1 MSHVAVTGANGF
13 IGSHIV
19 AELLQ
24 RGHEV
29 TALVGTDIDTH
40 LLAGLP
46 VEVRIFDLRDR
57 ASVRS
62 ALDGAETVIHSAAC
76 YAFWKADPRE
86 IYRVNVDGTRHVMD
100 AARDLGVRK
109 VVYTSSTATLSP
121 SWRTHD
127 DANPHGD
134 EEGVFDLRRFRGHYK
149 MSKAMAET
157 VALRAAARGLP
168 LVITHPTTV
177 IGAGDCRPTPRG
189 SMIQHYI
196 NGHMK
201 VFVEMAQ
208 NVVDVRDV
216 ATGHVL
222 ALEKGA
228 AGERFVLGGDNLSMR
243 ELLAILAELTGIPAP
258 RVALPLP
265 LLHVVGHVME
275 WIADTITHRE
285 PAATREAALHA
296 RDSRYVSIEKACRE
310 LGYAPRPARAVLA
323 DAVRFFTSEGYCKPV
338 AAERIL
344 QRPQLDA
351 ALRSTFSVPECQP
364 RVEGQ

>member
-1 MSHVAVTGANGF
+1 MQVSVTGANGF
-13 IGSHIV
+13 VGSHIV
-19 AELLQ
+19 WELLH

-29 TALVGTDIDTH
+29 TALVGADIDNH
-40 LLAGLP
+40 LLAGMP
-46 VEVRIFDLRDR
+46 VKVRDFDLRDR

-62 ALDGAETVIHSAAC
+62 ALDGAEAIIHSAAC
-76 YAFWKADPRE
+76 YAFWKPDPRE
-86 IYRVNVDGTRHVMD
+86 IYRVNVDGTRFVLD
-100 AARDLGVRK
+100 AARDLGVSK

-121 SWRTHD
+121 IFRVPD
-127 DANPHGD
+127 DRDVPGD
-134 EEGVFDLRRFRGHYK
+134 EEGVFDIRLFRGHYK
-149 MSKAMAET
+149 MSKAMAEI

-177 IGAGDCRPTPRG
+177 IGAGDCRPTPSG

-216 ATGHVL
+216 AIGHVL

-228 AGERFVLGGDNLSMR
+228 PGERFVLGGDNLSMR

-258 RVALPLP
+258 RIALPLP
-265 LLHVVGHVME
+265 LLSVIGRVME
-275 WIADTITHRE
+275 WIADTITHKE
-285 PAATREAALHA
+285 PAATLEAALHA
-296 RDSRYVSIEKACRE
+296 RDSRYVSIEKARRE

-323 DAVRFFTSEGYCKPV
+323 DAVRFFASEGYCKPAV
-338 AAERIL
+338 ADRIL
-344 QRPQLDA
+344 HRPELEA
-351 ALRSTFSVPECQP
+351 ALREVA
-364 RVEGQ
+364 

>member
-1 MSHVAVTGANGF
+1 MQVFVTGANGF
-13 IGSHIV
+13 VGSHIV
-19 AELLQ
+19 WELLH

-29 TALVGTDIDTH
+29 TALVGADIDNH
-40 LLAGLP
+40 LLSGMP
-46 VEVRIFDLRDR
+46 VKVRDFDLRDR

-62 ALDGAETVIHSAAC
+62 ALEGAEAIIHSAAC

-86 IYRVNVDGTRHVMD
+86 IYRVNVDGTRHVLD
-100 AARDLGVRK
+100 AARELGVRK

-121 SWRTHD
+121 IFRIPD
-127 DANPHGD
+127 DRDVPGD
-134 EEGVFDLRRFRGHYK
+134 EEGVFDIRLFRGHYK
-149 MSKAMAET
+149 MSKAMAEM

-177 IGAGDCRPTPRG
+177 IGAGDCRPTPSG

-216 ATGHVL
+216 ALGHVL

-228 AGERFVLGGDNLSMR
+228 PGERFVLGGDNLSMR

-258 RVALPLP
+258 RIALPLP
-265 LLHVVGHVME
+265 LLRVIGRVME
-275 WIADTITHRE
+275 WVADTITHKE
-285 PAATREAALHA
+285 PAATLEAALHA
-296 RDSRYVSIEKACRE
+296 RDSRYVSIDKARRE

-323 DAVRFFTSEGYCKPV
+323 DAVRFFASEGYCKPAV
-338 AAERIL
+338 AESIL
-344 QRPQLDA
+344 RRPELEA
-351 ALRSTFSVPECQP
+351 ALRDVA
-364 RVEGQ
+364 

>member
-1 MSHVAVTGANGF
+1 MGPVAVTGANGF

-19 AELLQ
+19 RELLE

-29 TALVGTDIDTH
+29 TALVGADIDSH
-40 LLAGLP
+40 LLKGLP
-46 VEVRIFDLRDR
+46 IKLCELDLRDR

-62 ALDGAETVIHSAAC
+62 ALAGAETVIHSAAC
-76 YAFWKADPRE
+76 YAFWKPDPNE
-86 IYRVNVDGTRHVMD
+86 IYRVNVDGTRHVLD

-121 SWRTHD
+121 SFKDALGAD
-127 DANPHGD
+127 DACD
-134 EEGVFDLRRFRGHYK
+134 EQGVFDMRRFRGHYK
-149 MSKAMAET
+149 MSKAMAEM

-168 LVITHPTTV
+168 LVIVHPTTV
-177 IGAGDCRPTPRG
+177 IGAGDCRPTPSG

-201 VFVEMAQ
+201 VYVEMKQ

-222 ALEKGA
+222 ALEKGI
-228 AGERFVLGGDNLSMR
+228 AGERYVLGGDNLTMT

-258 RVALPLP
+258 RVALPLWF
-265 LLHVVGHVME
+265 LHAVGKGME
-275 WIADTITHRE
+275 WIADVFTHKE
-285 PAATREAALHA
+285 PAATVEAALHA
-296 RDSRYVSIEKACRE
+296 RDSRYASIEKARKE

-323 DAVRFFTSEGYCKPV
+323 DAVRFFASEGYCGADV
-338 AAERIL
+338 ADRIL
-344 QRPQLDA
+344 RRPELEA
-351 ALRSTFSVPECQP
+351 ALRN
-364 RVEGQ
+364 GA

>member
-1 MSHVAVTGANGF
+1 MQVFVTGANGF
-13 IGSHIV
+13 VGSHIV
-19 AELLQ
+19 WELLN

-29 TALVGTDIDTH
+29 TALVGADIDNH
-40 LLAGLP
+40 LLSGLP
-46 VEVRIFDLRDR
+46 IKVRDFDLRDR
-57 ASVRS
+57 ESVRS
-62 ALDGAETVIHSAAC
+62 ALGGAEAIIHSAAC
-76 YAFWKADPRE
+76 YAFWRPDPGE
-86 IYRVNVDGTRHVMD
+86 IYRVNVDGTRHVVD
-100 AARDLGVRK
+100 AARELGVRK

-121 SWRTHD
+121 IFRIPD
-127 DANPHGD
+127 DRDVPGD
-134 EEGVFDLRRFRGHYK
+134 EEGVFDIRRFRGHYK
-149 MSKAMAET
+149 MSKAMAEI

-177 IGAGDCRPTPRG
+177 IGAGDCRPTPSG

-216 ATGHVL
+216 ALGHVL

-258 RVALPLP
+258 RIALPLP
-265 LLHVVGHVME
+265 LLSVVGRVME
-275 WIADTITHRE
+275 WVADTITHKE
-285 PAATREAALHA
+285 PAATIEAVLHA
-296 RDSRYVSIEKACRE
+296 RDSRYVSIEKARRE
-310 LGYAPRPARAVLA
+310 LGYSPRPARAVLA
-323 DAVRFFTSEGYCKPV
+323 DAVRFFASEGYCKAA

-344 QRPQLDA
+344 QRPELEA
-351 ALRSTFSVPECQP
+351 ALREVQA
-364 RVEGQ
+364 

>member
-1 MSHVAVTGANGF
+1 VQVFVTGANGF
-13 IGSHIV
+13 VGSHIV
-19 AELLQ
+19 WELLH

-29 TALVGTDIDTH
+29 TALVGADIDNH
-40 LLAGLP
+40 LLSGLP
-46 VEVRIFDLRDR
+46 VKVRDFDLRDR

-62 ALDGAETVIHSAAC
+62 ALDGAEAIIHSAAC
-76 YAFWKADPRE
+76 YAFWKPDPRE
-86 IYRVNVDGTRHVMD
+86 IYRVNVDGTRHVLD

-121 SWRTHD
+121 IFRIPD
-127 DANPHGD
+127 DRDVPGD
-134 EEGVFDLRRFRGHYK
+134 EEGVFDIRLFRGHYK
-149 MSKAMAET
+149 MSKAMAEM

-177 IGAGDCRPTPRG
+177 IGAGDCRPTPSG

-216 ATGHVL
+216 ALGHVL

-228 AGERFVLGGDNLSMR
+228 PGERFVLGGDNLSMR
-243 ELLAILAELTGIPAP
+243 EVLAILADLTGIPAP
-258 RVALPLP
+258 RIALPLP
-265 LLHVVGHVME
+265 LLSVVGRVME
-275 WIADTITHRE
+275 WIADTITHKE
-285 PAATREAALHA
+285 PAATLEAALHA
-296 RDSRYVSIEKACRE
+296 RDSRYVSIDKARRE

-323 DAVRFFTSEGYCKPV
+323 DAVRFFASEGYCKPAV
-338 AAERIL
+338 ADRIL
-344 QRPQLDA
+344 RRPELEA
-351 ALRSTFSVPECQP
+351 ALREVA
-364 RVEGQ
+364 

>member
-1 MSHVAVTGANGF
+1 MQVFVTGANGF
-13 IGSHIV
+13 VGSHIV
-19 AELLQ
+19 WELLH

-29 TALVGTDIDTH
+29 TALVGADIDNH
-40 LLAGLP
+40 LLSGMP
-46 VEVRIFDLRDR
+46 VKVRDFDLRDR

-62 ALDGAETVIHSAAC
+62 ALEGAEAIIHSAAC
-76 YAFWKADPRE
+76 YAFWKPDPRE
-86 IYRVNVDGTRHVMD
+86 IYRVNVDGTRHVLD
-100 AARDLGVRK
+100 AARELGVCK

-121 SWRTHD
+121 IFRIPD
-127 DANPHGD
+127 DRDVPGD
-134 EEGVFDLRRFRGHYK
+134 EEGVFDIRLFRGHYK
-149 MSKAMAET
+149 MSKAMAEI
-157 VALRAAARGLP
+157 VALRAAASGLP

-177 IGAGDCRPTPRG
+177 IGAGDCRPTPSG

-216 ATGHVL
+216 ALGHVL

-228 AGERFVLGGDNLSMR
+228 PGERFVLGGDNLSMR

-265 LLHVVGHVME
+265 LLRVIGRVME
-275 WIADTITHRE
+275 WIADAITHKE
-285 PAATREAALHA
+285 PAATLEAALHA
-296 RDSRYVSIEKACRE
+296 RDSRYVSIDKARRE

-323 DAVRFFTSEGYCKPV
+323 DAVRFFASEGYCKPAV
-338 AAERIL
+338 AESIL
-344 QRPQLDA
+344 RRPELEA
-351 ALRSTFSVPECQP
+351 ALRDIA
-364 RVEGQ
+364 

>member
-1 MSHVAVTGANGF
+1 
-13 IGSHIV
+13 
-19 AELLQ
+19 
-24 RGHEV
+24 
-29 TALVGTDIDTH
+29 
-40 LLAGLP
+40 
-46 VEVRIFDLRDR
+46 
-57 ASVRS
+57 
-62 ALDGAETVIHSAAC
+62 
-76 YAFWKADPRE
+76 
-86 IYRVNVDGTRHVMD
+86 VNVDGTRHVMD
-100 AARDLGVRK
+100 AARELGVRK

-121 SWRTHD
+121 SWRTPD
-127 DANPHGD
+127 DAKLPGD
-134 EEGVFDLRRFRGHYK
+134 EDGVFDLRRFRGHYK

-177 IGAGDCRPTPRG
+177 IGAGDCRPTPSG

-243 ELLAILAELTGIPAP
+243 ELLAILADLTGIPAP
-258 RVALPLP
+258 RFALPLP
-265 LLHVVGHVME
+265 LLRAIGGAME
-275 WIADTITHRE
+275 WLADAITHRE
-285 PAATREAALHA
+285 PAATIEAALHA
-296 RDSRYVSIEKACRE
+296 RDSRYVSIEKARRD

-323 DAVRFFTSEGYCKPV
+323 DAVRFFASEGYCRPAV
-338 AAERIL
+338 ADRIL
-344 QRPQLDA
+344 RRPQLIA
-351 ALRSTFSVPECQP
+351 ALRNA
-364 RVEGQ
+364 GA

>member
-1 MSHVAVTGANGF
+1 MQVSVTGANGF
-13 IGSHIV
+13 VGSHIV
-19 AELLQ
+19 WELLH

-29 TALVGTDIDTH
+29 TALVGADIDNH
-40 LLAGLP
+40 LLSGMP
-46 VEVRIFDLRDR
+46 VKVRDFDLRDR

-62 ALDGAETVIHSAAC
+62 ALDGAEAIIHSAAC

-86 IYRVNVDGTRHVMD
+86 IYRVNVDGTRHVLD
-100 AARDLGVRK
+100 AARELGVRK

-121 SWRTHD
+121 IFRIPD
-127 DANPHGD
+127 DRDVPGD
-134 EEGVFDLRRFRGHYK
+134 EEGVFDIRVFRGHYK
-149 MSKAMAET
+149 MSKAMAEI

-177 IGAGDCRPTPRG
+177 IGAGDCRPTPSG

-216 ATGHVL
+216 ALGHVL

-228 AGERFVLGGDNLSMR
+228 PGERFVLGGDNLSMR

-265 LLHVVGHVME
+265 MLKVVGRVME
-275 WIADTITHRE
+275 WIADTITHKE
-285 PAATREAALHA
+285 PAATLEAALHA
-296 RDSRYVSIEKACRE
+296 RDSRYVSIDKARCE

-323 DAVRFFTSEGYCKPV
+323 DAVRFFASEGYCKPAV
-338 AAERIL
+338 ADRIL
-344 QRPQLDA
+344 RRPELEA
-351 ALRSTFSVPECQP
+351 ALREVA
-364 RVEGQ
+364 

>member
-1 MSHVAVTGANGF
+1 MQVFVTGANGF
-13 IGSHIV
+13 VGSHIV
-19 AELLQ
+19 WELLH

-29 TALVGTDIDTH
+29 TALVGADVDNH
-40 LLAGLP
+40 LLSGIP
-46 VEVRIFDLRDR
+46 VKVRDFDLRDR

-62 ALDGAETVIHSAAC
+62 ALDGAQAIIHSAAC
-76 YAFWKADPRE
+76 YAFWKPDPRE

-121 SWRTHD
+121 IFRIPD
-127 DANPHGD
+127 DRDVPGD
-134 EEGVFDLRRFRGHYK
+134 EEGVFDIRVFRGHYK
-149 MSKAMAET
+149 MSKAMAEI

-177 IGAGDCRPTPRG
+177 IGAGDCRPTPSG

-216 ATGHVL
+216 ALGHVL

-228 AGERFVLGGDNLSMR
+228 PGERFVLGGDNLTMR

-258 RVALPLP
+258 RIALPLP
-265 LLHVVGHVME
+265 LLRVIGRVME
-275 WIADTITHRE
+275 WIADTITHKE
-285 PAATREAALHA
+285 PAATLEAALHA
-296 RDSRYVSIEKACRE
+296 RDSRYVSIDKARRE

-323 DAVRFFTSEGYCKPV
+323 DAVRFFASEGYCKPAV
-338 AAERIL
+338 ADRIL
-344 QRPQLDA
+344 HRPELEA
-351 ALRSTFSVPECQP
+351 ALREVA
-364 RVEGQ
+364 

>member
-1 MSHVAVTGANGF
+1 MQVSVTGANGF
-13 IGSHIV
+13 VGSHIV
-19 AELLQ
+19 SELLY

-29 TALVGTDIDTH
+29 TALVGADIDNH
-40 LLAGLP
+40 LLAGMP
-46 VEVRIFDLRDR
+46 VKVRDFDLRDR

-62 ALDGAETVIHSAAC
+62 ALDGAEAIIHSAAC
-76 YAFWKADPRE
+76 YAFWKPDPRE
-86 IYRVNVDGTRHVMD
+86 IYRVNVDGTRFVLD

-121 SWRTHD
+121 IFRIPD
-127 DANPHGD
+127 DRDVPGD
-134 EEGVFDLRRFRGHYK
+134 EEGVFDIRLFRGHYK
-149 MSKAMAET
+149 MSKAMAEI

-177 IGAGDCRPTPRG
+177 IGAGDCRPTPSG

-216 ATGHVL
+216 ALGHVL

-228 AGERFVLGGDNLSMR
+228 PGERFVLGGDNLSMR
-243 ELLAILAELTGIPAP
+243 DLLAILAELTGIPAP

-265 LLHVVGHVME
+265 LLSVVGRVME
-275 WIADTITHRE
+275 WIADTITHKE
-285 PAATREAALHA
+285 PAATLEAALHA
-296 RDSRYVSIEKACRE
+296 RDSRYVSIDKARRE

-323 DAVRFFTSEGYCKPV
+323 DAVRFFASEGYCKPAV
-338 AAERIL
+338 AERIL
-344 QRPQLDA
+344 HRPELEA
-351 ALRSTFSVPECQP
+351 ALREVA
-364 RVEGQ
+364 

>member
-1 MSHVAVTGANGF
+1 MQVFVTGANGF
-13 IGSHIV
+13 VGSHIV
-19 AELLQ
+19 WELLH

-29 TALVGTDIDTH
+29 TALVGADIDNH
-40 LLAGLP
+40 LLAGMP
-46 VEVRIFDLRDR
+46 VKVRDFDLRDR

-62 ALDGAETVIHSAAC
+62 ALDGADAIIHSAAC
-76 YAFWKADPRE
+76 YAFWKPDPRE
-86 IYRVNVDGTRHVMD
+86 IYRVNVDGTRHVLD

-121 SWRTHD
+121 IFRIPD
-127 DANPHGD
+127 DRDVPGD
-134 EEGVFDLRRFRGHYK
+134 EEGVFDIRLFRGHYK
-149 MSKAMAET
+149 MSKAMAEM

-177 IGAGDCRPTPRG
+177 IGAGDCRPTPSG

-216 ATGHVL
+216 ALGHVL

-228 AGERFVLGGDNLSMR
+228 PGERFGLGGDNLTMR

-258 RVALPLP
+258 RIALPLP
-265 LLHVVGHVME
+265 LLRVIGRVME
-275 WIADTITHRE
+275 WIADTITHKE
-285 PAATREAALHA
+285 PAATLEAALHA
-296 RDSRYVSIEKACRE
+296 RDSRYVSIDKARRE

-323 DAVRFFTSEGYCKPV
+323 DAVRFFASEGYCKPDV
-338 AAERIL
+338 ADRIL
-344 QRPQLDA
+344 QRPELKA
-351 ALRSTFSVPECQP
+351 ALR
-364 RVEGQ
+364 

>member
-1 MSHVAVTGANGF
+1 MGSVAVTGANGF

-19 AELLQ
+19 ADLLQ
-24 RGHEV
+24 RGYDV
-29 TALVGTDIDTH
+29 TALVGADIDTH
-40 LLAGLP
+40 LLAGMP
-46 VEVRIFDLRDR
+46 VAVRAFDLRDR

-76 YAFWKADPRE
+76 YAFWKSDPRE
-86 IYRVNVDGTRHVMD
+86 IYRVNVDGTHHVMD

-121 SWRTHD
+121 SWRAPD
-127 DANPHGD
+127 DDPKLPGG

-149 MSKAMAET
+149 MSKAMAEM

-168 LVITHPTTV
+168 VVITHPTTV
-177 IGAGDCRPTPRG
+177 IGAGDCRPTPSG

-201 VFVEMAQ
+201 LFVEMAQ

-228 AGERFVLGGDNLSMR
+228 PGERYVLGGDNLSMR

-265 LLHVVGHVME
+265 LLRAVGGVME
-275 WIADTITHRE
+275 WIADTITHKE

-296 RDSRYVSIEKACRE
+296 RDSRYVSIEKARRE
-310 LGYAPRPARAVLA
+310 LGYAPRPARTVLA
-323 DAVRFFTSEGYCKPV
+323 DAVRFFASEGYCKPG

-344 QRPQLDA
+344 RRPQLDA
-351 ALRSTFSVPECQP
+351 ALRDASA
-364 RVEGQ
+364 

>member
-1 MSHVAVTGANGF
+1 MQVFVTGANGF
-13 IGSHIV
+13 VGSHIV
-19 AELLQ
+19 WELLH

-29 TALVGTDIDTH
+29 TALVGADIDNH
-40 LLAGLP
+40 LLAGMP
-46 VEVRIFDLRDR
+46 VKVRDFDLRDR

-62 ALDGAETVIHSAAC
+62 ALDGAEAIIHSAAC
-76 YAFWKADPRE
+76 YAFWKPDPRE
-86 IYRVNVDGTRHVMD
+86 IYRVNVDGTRFVLD
-100 AARDLGVRK
+100 AARDLGVSK

-121 SWRTHD
+121 IFRIPD
-127 DANPHGD
+127 DRDVPGD
-134 EEGVFDLRRFRGHYK
+134 EEGVFDIRLFRGHYK
-149 MSKAMAET
+149 MSKAMAEM

-177 IGAGDCRPTPRG
+177 IGAGDCRPTPSG

-216 ATGHVL
+216 ALGHVL

-228 AGERFVLGGDNLSMR
+228 PGERFVLGGDNLSMR
-243 ELLAILAELTGIPAP
+243 EVLAILADLTGIPAP

-265 LLHVVGHVME
+265 LLSVVGRVME
-275 WIADTITHRE
+275 WIADTITHKE
-285 PAATREAALHA
+285 PAATLEAALHA
-296 RDSRYVSIEKACRE
+296 RDSRYVSIEKARRE

-323 DAVRFFTSEGYCKPV
+323 DAVRFFASEGYCKPDV
-338 AAERIL
+338 ANRIL
-344 QRPQLDA
+344 RRPELEA
-351 ALRSTFSVPECQP
+351 ALRDVA
-364 RVEGQ
+364 

>member
-1 MSHVAVTGANGF
+1 MQVTVTGANGF
-13 IGSHIV
+13 VGSHIV
-19 AELLQ
+19 WELLH

-29 TALVGTDIDTH
+29 TALVGADVDNH
-40 LLAGLP
+40 LLAGMP
-46 VEVRIFDLRDR
+46 VKVRDLDLRDR

-62 ALDGAETVIHSAAC
+62 ALAGAEAVIHSAAC
-76 YAFWKADPRE
+76 YAFWKPDPRE
-86 IYRVNVDGTRHVMD
+86 IYRVNVDGTRHVLD

-121 SWRTHD
+121 IFRIPD
-127 DANPHGD
+127 DRDVPGD
-134 EEGVFDLRRFRGHYK
+134 EEGVFDIRVFRGHYK
-149 MSKAMAET
+149 MSKAMAEI

-177 IGAGDCRPTPRG
+177 IGAGDCRPTPSG

-216 ATGHVL
+216 ALGHVL

-228 AGERFVLGGDNLSMR
+228 PGERFVLGGDNLSMR
-243 ELLAILAELTGIPAP
+243 ALLAILAELTGIPAP

-265 LLHVVGHVME
+265 LLSAVGRVME
-275 WIADTITHRE
+275 WIADTITHKE
-285 PAATREAALHA
+285 PAATLEAALHA
-296 RDSRYVSIEKACRE
+296 RDSRYVSIDKARRE

-323 DAVRFFTSEGYCKPV
+323 DAVRFFASEGYCKPAV
-338 AAERIL
+338 ADRIL
-344 QRPQLDA
+344 RRPELDA
-351 ALRSTFSVPECQP
+351 ALREFA
-364 RVEGQ
+364 